1 MGSSRF
7 TIKKVA
13 KDLVK
18 NSLIGSAVLLLI
30 TAASITAAAE
40 VNIYSAR
47 EENLIKPILDRYT
60 AQTGTKINLVTGGAD
75 ELIKRLELEGVNSP
89 ADLLLTVDVGRLL
102 RAKDADLLQPVD
114 SDILEDVIPV
124 QYRDSNGYWFGV
136 SLRSRVIVY
145 DKARVDPAQLSTYEA
160 LADPKWKGKI
170 CVRSSTNIYN
180 QSLTAAMVS
189 HNGVEVTE
197 QWARGLVAN
206 LARNPQGGDRDQ
218 INAIAAGQCEL
229 ALVNT
234 YYLAGMLKST
244 VGNDKTTAESVGVFW
259 PNQQGRGAHINISG
273 AGVTKSAKNTEA
285 AIELLEFMV
294 SEEAQQWYADVN
306 DEFPVRAGIAA
317 SEILQSWGEFKADN
331 IPLEQLGIHNAD
343 AVRLMDRAGW
353 K

>member
-1 MGSSRF
+1 MSSLSF
-7 TIKKVA
+7 KTSIKGW
-13 KDLVK
+13 VK
-18 NSLIGSAVLLLI
+18 KSLISGTTALFIAAGSI
-30 TAASITAAAE
+30 ASAAE

-60 AQTGTKINLVTGGAD
+60 AQTGTKINLITGGAD

-102 RAKDADLLQPVD
+102 RAKDANLLQPV
-114 SDILEDVIPV
+114 SSGILEDIIPA

-145 DKARVDPAQLSTYEA
+145 DKERVAPAQLSSYEA
-160 LADPKWKGKI
+160 LADPKWKGKV

-180 QSLTAAMVS
+180 QSLTAAMVG
-189 HNGVEVTE
+189 HIGVAATE

-206 LARNPQGGDRDQ
+206 FARNPQGGDRDQ
-218 INAIAAGQCEL
+218 ITAIAAGQCEL

-244 VGNDKTTAESVGVFW
+244 VGNDKRTAESVGVFW
-259 PNQQGRGAHINISG
+259 PNQQDRGAHINISG
-273 AGVTKSAKNTEA
+273 AGVTKSAKNTDA
-285 AIELLEFMV
+285 AIQLLEFMV
-294 SEEAQQWYADVN
+294 SEEAQHWYADAN
-306 DEFPVRAGIAA
+306 DEFPVRAGIPA
-317 SEILQSWGEFKADN
+317 SEILQSWGAFKADDL
-331 IPLEQLGIHNAD
+331 PLEQLGVHNSD

>member
-1 MGSSRF
+1 MTGLSF

-13 KDLVK
+13 RGWVK
-18 NSLIGSAVLLLI
+18 KSLISSTAVLLI
-30 TAASITAAAE
+30 AAGSLAAAAE

-60 AQTGTKINLVTGGAD
+60 AKTGTKINLITGGAD
-75 ELIKRLELEGVNSP
+75 ELIKRLELEGINSP

-102 RAKDADLLQPVD
+102 RAKDADLLQPVN
-114 SDILEDVIPV
+114 SDILEDTIPA

-145 DKARVDPAQLSTYEA
+145 DKARVNPAQLSTYEA
-160 LADPKWKGKI
+160 LADPEWKGKI

-189 HNGVEVTE
+189 HNGVEATE

-218 INAIAAGQCEL
+218 ITAIAAGQCEL

-234 YYLAGMLKST
+234 YYLGGMLKST
-244 VGNDKTTAESVGVFW
+244 VGDQKRTAESVSVFW

-285 AIELLEFMV
+285 AVDLLEFMV
-294 SEEAQQWYADVN
+294 SEEAQLWYAEAN
-306 DEFPVRAGIAA
+306 DEFPVRAGVAA
-317 SEILQSWGEFKADN
+317 SPVLQSWGEFKADN
-331 IPLEQLGIHNAD
+331 LPLEQLGIHNAD

>member
-1 MGSSRF
+1 MGGSGF
-7 TIKKVA
+7 MTGVKGWAKK
-13 KDLVK
+13 
-18 NSLIGSAVLLLI
+18 SLISS
-30 TAASITAAAE
+30 TAALFIAAGSIASAAE

-60 AQTGTKINLVTGGAD
+60 AQTGTKINLITGGAD

-102 RAKDADLLQPVD
+102 RAKDANLLQPVK
-114 SDILEDVIPV
+114 SEILEDVIPA
-124 QYRDSNGYWFGV
+124 QYRDSNGHWFGV

-145 DKARVDPAQLSTYEA
+145 DKARVNPAQLLSYET

-180 QSLTAAMVS
+180 QSMTAAMVG
-189 HNGVEVTE
+189 HHGVAATE

-218 INAIAAGQCEL
+218 ITAIAAGQCEL

-244 VGNDKTTAESVGVFW
+244 VGNDKRTAESVGVFW
-259 PNQQGRGAHINISG
+259 PNQQDRGAHINISG
-273 AGVTKSAKNTEA
+273 AGVTKSAKNAVA

-294 SEEAQQWYADVN
+294 SEEAQRWYADVN
-306 DEFPVRAGIAA
+306 DEFPVRAGIPA
-317 SEILQSWGEFKADN
+317 SEILQSWGEFKADD
-331 IPLEQLGIHNAD
+331 IPLEQLGVHNSD